1 MFAWSTL
8 PSFLTVLS
16 FKTSINYV
24 RRDQNTLTKQED
36 ICRLSF
42 CRLTWLP
49 NWRGLQKSPGLCSH
63 RAGKGA
69 GRGLVPWSSTVPQRQ
84 NWGPEPSHLD
94 WQLSVLLT
102 CELFKWTRGVS
113 VFLVSHHTVHLS
125 WMQAIPFCLLFAERC
140 IGTFLADRKR
150 PNELL
155 AELINRC

>member
-102 CELFKWTRGVS
+102 CE
-113 VFLVSHHTVHLS
+113 HLS
-125 WMQAIPFCLLFAERC
+125 ELEESLCSWFPITPFTSLECRQFPFVCCLQRDALVLFLQ
-140 IGTFLADRKR
+140 IGRGQMSS
-150 PNELL
+150 LL
-155 AELINRC
+155 N